1 MYPILPTSKHR
12 TKKRWIYKASII
24 MKRLIK
30 TRIKVDPYKIYQLD
44 DSFVAELDD
53 VEVYRNKH
61 QHLTTSFCQI
71 KLAEE
76 RNRRNEMILKNIN
89 ELKEQGIL

>member
-1 MYPILPTSKHR
+1 
-12 TKKRWIYKASII
+12 

-30 TRIKVDPYKIYQLD
+30 TRIKVEPYKIYQLD
-44 DSFVAELDD
+44 DSYVAELND
-53 VEVYRNKH
+53 VEVYRTKH
-61 QHLTTSFCQI
+61 QHLCTSFCQI

-76 RNRRNEMILKNIN
+76 RNRRNDEIRASIN

>member
-12 TKKRWIYKASII
+12 TKKRWIYKASIT

-30 TRIKVDPYKIYQLD
+30 TRIKVDPYKIYQIE

-76 RNRRNEMILKNIN
+76 RNRRNDMILKNIN
-89 ELKEQGIL
+89 QLKEQGIL